1 MAAPVPVTQQPEPST
16 PAPRSRYRLDRAH
29 AMLSIGAY
37 VLVAGFAVLI
47 AFWTVQ
53 FDRWGA
59 IVAATG
65 GVLAV
70 LALVLAGRL
79 ALRPPVVLMLDGA
92 GYRGRVRA
100 QRHAVDGRWKDV
112 RDVKVSPRDLR
123 FTTVTNEEQVF
134 PLETIDARERRVLLR
149 DVYDR
154 LNTAHGYTR
163 FTFD

>member
-1 MAAPVPVTQQPEPST
+1 MTQQPEPSA
-16 PAPRSRYRLDRAH
+16 PAPRSLYRLDRAH

-37 VLVAGFAVLI
+37 VLVAGVAVLV

-53 FDRWGA
+53 FDPWGA

-65 GVLAV
+65 AVVAV
-70 LALVLAGRL
+70 LALVLAARL

-100 QRHAVDGRWKDV
+100 QRHAFEGRWKDV
-112 RDVKVSPRDLR
+112 RDVKASSRHLR
-123 FTTVTNEEQVF
+123 FTTVTNDEQVF
-134 PLETIDARERRVLLR
+134 PLETIDTRDRARLLR